1 MEISAYQKLLEC
13 EEARMG
19 LSPSPDSERP
29 RKRKR
34 IDIDESYT
42 GKLNM
47 LKIEK
52 AILHNLLF
60 IFQLK
65 RQFVFP
71 IL

>member
-42 GKLNM
+42 GKLNI

-52 AILHNLLF
+52 AICTIYSLYSN
-60 IFQLK
+60 
-65 RQFVFP
+65 
-71 IL
+71 

>member
-1 MEISAYQKLLEC
+1 MNFLQVALDMEISAYQKLLES

-42 GKLNM
+42 GKF
-47 LKIEK
+47 I
-52 AILHNLLF
+52 IWNL
-60 IFQLK
+60 I
-65 RQFVFP
+65 R
-71 IL
+71 